1 MTIAEFLEKNGPA
14 LFAATE
20 RLFPAKVRSPQL
32 KRQGGRQPLGAQAL
46 AITGV
51 ARALEGERAVFLTGE
66 MGTGKTF
73 MAIRAALEWKPAG
86 RFLVL
91 CPPHLVEKWQREV
104 ELEGAK
110 AVILRSARDIAQ
122 LRQMPKPLFA
132 VLSREKAKLGSGWVV
147 STASRKVRV
156 GGQIHSTPVC
166 PRCYHKIPNLPATRR
181 SECEHCQEP
190 LWQEAPPRREA
201 LAHALRRILPRR
213 FFDLAILDE
222 AHEYKGSGSAQGMT
236 AGSLMSWCGK
246 ALMLTGTLF
255 GGYASSIYHLLM
267 RALPQ
272 LREDFPTEADFIAQ
286 YGVYEHVY
294 REREER
300 GHGSYT
306 RRREVRSRSRE
317 RPGLS
322 PLLLTHLI
330 GRGAFVRLPEVA
342 EALPPY
348 GEEVLLVEMEEAHRA
363 AYEAFAKRLGEAAER
378 ALAQKSHRLLGALVQ
393 AGIQVPDTTWQA
405 ETVHDPE
412 TERLV
417 AQFQPLAA
425 SYRHAKE
432 EALIDLV
439 LAERSKGRRSI
450 VFVQGTERRDQLARL
465 SGLLKERGCN
475 PIVLRADTVK
485 PEERERWLEGQ
496 VKEGGEVLLCHP
508 RVVQTGLDLIHFPTV
523 VFYQPEYSVYTLRQ
537 AARRSW
543 RIGQEKPVRVVFMA
557 YRNTLQEAALALI
570 AKKARSSLALEG
582 ELVEG
587 GLVSVAEE
595 DPTLALAKALAGASN
610 LAWNGEQIR
619 LEEAR
624 PQAVV
629 TLPTLPEPV
638 VVRIG
643 RRRFQFEAGQPVL
656 FW

>member
-14 LFAATE
+14 LFATAE
-20 RLFPAKVRSPQL
+20 RLFPAKVTSPRLQ
-32 KRQGGRQPLGAQAL
+32 RQGGRRPLGAQAL

-51 ARALEGERAVFLTGE
+51 ARALEAERAVFLTGE

-73 MAIRAALEWKPAG
+73 MAIRAALEWKPRG

-91 CPPHLVEKWQREV
+91 CPPHLVEKWEREV
-104 ELEGAK
+104 GLEGAE
-110 AVILRSARDIAQ
+110 ALILRSVKDIER
-122 LRQMPKPLFA
+122 LREMPRPLFA

-147 STASRKVRV
+147 SAAQRKVRV
-156 GGQIHSTPVC
+156 GGKTHSAPVC
-166 PRCYHKIPNLPATRR
+166 PRCYRKVVSLPTTRR
-181 SECEHCQEP
+181 SACQHCKEP

-201 LAHALRRILPRR
+201 LAHALRRRLPRR
-213 FFDLAILDE
+213 FFDLVVLDE
-222 AHEYKGSGSAQGMT
+222 AHEYKGSGSAQGMV
-236 AGSLMSWCGK
+236 AGSLVSWCGK
-246 ALMLTGTLF
+246 ALLLTGTLF
-255 GGYASSIYHLLM
+255 GGYASSIYHLLV

-272 LREDFPTEADFIAQ
+272 LREDFPSEADFIAQ
-286 YGVYEHVY
+286 YGVYEQVY

-300 GHGSYT
+300 GYGAYT

-322 PLLLTHLI
+322 PLLLVHLI

-348 GEEVLLVEMEEAHRA
+348 GEEVRLVEMEAAHRA
-363 AYEAFAKRLGEAAER
+363 AYEAFSKGLGGAVR
-378 ALAQKSHRLLGALVQ
+378 QALAQGSHRLLGALVQ
-393 AGIQVPDTTWQA
+393 AGIQVPDTTWQEEA
-405 ETVHDPE
+405 VHDPE
-412 TERLV
+412 TGSPV
-417 AQFQPLAA
+417 ARFQPLAA
-425 SYRHAKE
+425 GYRHAKE
-432 EALIDLV
+432 EALIRLV
-439 LAERSKGRRSI
+439 LEERARGRRSI

-465 SGLLKERGCN
+465 GGLLRERGCN
-475 PIVLRADTVK
+475 PIVLRAETVK
-485 PEERERWLEGQ
+485 PEERERWLEAQ
-496 VKEGGEVLLCHP
+496 VKAGGDVLLCHP

-557 YRNTLQEAALALI
+557 YRETLQEAALALI

-595 DPTLALAKALAGASN
+595 DPTLALARALAGASN
-610 LAWNGEQIR
+610 LAWNGEIR
-619 LEEAR
+619 LEER
-624 PQAVV
+624 PPVGI

-638 VVRIG
+638 VVRVG
-643 RRRFQFEAGQPVL
+643 RRKVRFEAGQPVL